1 MTDVIQRNAAN
12 MLAISLQ
19 FFMRAAAVQDI
30 KPATP
35 LSGAVKAT
43 SPFVPS
49 NCSTATML
57 APA

>member
-19 FFMRAAAVQDI
+19 FFTRAAVQAI
-30 KPATP
+30 KPTTP
-35 LSGAVKAT
+35 ITESVKET
-43 SPFVPS
+43 SPFMPS
-49 NCSTATML
+49 NCKTATMF

>member
-19 FFMRAAAVQDI
+19 FFTRAAVQAI

-35 LSGAVKAT
+35 MSVPVNET
-43 SPFVPS
+43 SAFMQT
-49 NCSTATML
+49 NNSTATMQL
-57 APA
+57 PA